1 MKNNISRRQFI
12 KQSGIVGGALSL
24 ASFPVLNSFAMAPK
38 FDFEISLAQW
48 SLHKA
53 LFKNEMTNLDFA
65 PMARKE
71 FGISGVEYV
80 NSFFKDKAKDKSYL
94 KQMNQ
99 LADDNGVKN
108 VLIMIDG
115 EGHLG
120 AGDTSERMTAVENH
134 YKWVEAAKTLGCH
147 SIRVNAAGK
156 GSSEEVQ
163 KAAIDALSKLST
175 FAKDFDINIIVEN
188 HGGFSS
194 NGKWLCKT
202 ISTVDMDNC
211 GTLPDFGNFCIKNGK
226 SGCEEEYD
234 RYKGMKE
241 LMPFAKGVSAKSN
254 NFDAEGNEPKIDFR
268 KMLKIVKKAKFS
280 GFIGIE
286 YEGDNLSEIEGIKA
300 TKKLLE
306 KIREEYS

>member
-1 MKNNISRRQFI
+1 
-12 KQSGIVGGALSL
+12 
-24 ASFPVLNSFAMAPK
+24 
-38 FDFEISLAQW
+38 
-48 SLHKA
+48 
-53 LFKNEMTNLDFA
+53 
-65 PMARKE
+65 
-71 FGISGVEYV
+71 
-80 NSFFKDKAKDKSYL
+80 
-94 KQMNQ
+94 
-99 LADDNGVKN
+99 
-108 VLIMIDG
+108 
-115 EGHLG
+115 
-120 AGDTSERMTAVENH
+120 
-134 YKWVEAAKTLGCH
+134 
-147 SIRVNAAGK
+147 
-156 GSSEEVQ
+156 
-163 KAAIDALSKLST
+163 
-175 FAKDFDINIIVEN
+175 
-188 HGGFSS
+188 
-194 NGKWLCKT
+194 
-202 ISTVDMDNC
+202 MDNC